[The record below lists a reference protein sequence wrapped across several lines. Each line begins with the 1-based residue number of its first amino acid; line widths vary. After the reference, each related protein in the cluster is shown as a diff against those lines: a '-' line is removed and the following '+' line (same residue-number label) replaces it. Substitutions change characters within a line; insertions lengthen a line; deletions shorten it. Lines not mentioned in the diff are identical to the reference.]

1 MNHKKLRAVTAAS
14 FVAFTAIACQAFA
27 GPTTTPTKTVPI
39 AATTPASTAVTK
51 PGEKSPTLLP
61 AAMIVPQPSAPL
73 TPLPVVSATKFCAT
87 EGVVGKNGNLMH
99 VDVGAMRGFLSTD
112 RSRTA
117 EVEFTYRGASKDT
130 QPLLSGEIRRQIG
143 LKLKA
148 QDTCNV
154 VYAMWHVAPTP
165 RLSVAVKSNPG
176 KNTYAACKDQGYIN
190 ATPSMTKDVPAVV
203 AGVPHTMR
211 AELDG
216 QKLKVIVDGSLV
228 WAGSLP
234 PEAAVID
241 GPPGVRSDNGTF
253 DFQVRVPS
261 GAAAAPPCN

>member
-1 MNHKKLRAVTAAS
+1 MNHRNLRNVSTAS
-14 FVAFTAIACQAFA
+14 FVALTTLACQAFA
-27 GPTTTPTKTVPI
+27 GPTQKPQASPVAPPVSKVVTAP
-39 AATTPASTAVTK
+39 STAEKSTTGTAAAIDTK
-51 PGEKSPTLLP
+51 PAPSP
-61 AAMIVPQPSAPL
+61 APL
-73 TPLPVVSATKFCAT
+73 PPVSATKFCPT
-87 EGVVGKNGNLMH
+87 EGMVGKNGNLMH

-165 RLSVAVKSNPG
+165 GLSVAVKSNPG

-190 ATPSMTKDVPAVV
+190 ATPSMTKDVPPIV

-216 QKLKVIVDGSLV
+216 QKLKVIVDGTLV

-261 GAAAAPPCN
+261 GAAAAPPCK